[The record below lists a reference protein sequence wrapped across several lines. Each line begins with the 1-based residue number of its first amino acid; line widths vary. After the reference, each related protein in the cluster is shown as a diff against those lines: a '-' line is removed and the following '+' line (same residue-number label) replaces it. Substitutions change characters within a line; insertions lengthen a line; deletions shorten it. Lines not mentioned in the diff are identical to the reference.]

1 MDARESVRAMG
12 DDLAVDRT
20 APANERT
27 LLAYLR
33 TALQAIVGGATL
45 IRFFDHPAAD
55 VVGWLLLPCGV
66 VLVVLGVRFYRRRRR
81 QLAEV
86 GGTGL

>member
-1 MDARESVRAMG
+1 MDTRESILAAER
-12 DDLAVDRT
+12 DLAVDRT
-20 APANERT
+20 ALSNERT

-33 TALQAIVGGATL
+33 TALQAVVGGATL
-45 IRFFDHPAAD
+45 IRFFDHPVAD

-66 VLVVLGVRFYRRRRR
+66 VLVVLGIRFFRRRRR

-86 GGTGL
+86 GGLGL

>member
-1 MDARESVRAMG
+1 MDPREPNRVAG

-20 APANERT
+20 ALSNERT

-45 IRFFDHPAAD
+45 IRFFDHPVAD
-55 VVGWLLLPCGV
+55 IVGWLLLPCGV
-66 VLVVLGVRFYRRRRR
+66 VLVVLGIRFYRRRRR

-86 GGTGL
+86 GGIGL